1 MPSVD
6 VEGPPIDIE
15 KKRELVAEVTK
26 ALKRAYKEFGFID
39 DTMIVRIKENQ
50 PQNVGIG
57 GILVIDRQ
65 KQVKN

>member
-26 ALKRAYKEFGFID
+26 ALKRAYKEFGFVD

-65 KQVKN
+65 K